1 MSDQNV
7 FQKPFSRRDFIKTL
21 SVAGATATFT
31 SAIPAIALG
40 KTLTKPQTDMPLD
53 AHAGDILASAGKD
66 LLLRTYTRMNRS
78 RMFETTVKDFRL
90 TAKKDPMYGNWYA
103 YVGQE
108 AVSGGVICAL
118 KDDDYIT
125 VTHRSMGGAIAK
137 GADLQ
142 KITDEIFF
150 RTTGTNHGYGGT
162 MHVTQLDVG
171 MLSANGI
178 VGGGWYTAAGA
189 AFGSLVDKSG
199 RIAVAFAG
207 DGATNS
213 AYYFSAVR
221 NAALYKVPAIFVI
234 ENNLY
239 QSGAMYLDVS
249 PVKKDLADYTKG
261 IGVPS
266 LVVDGNDVAAVYAV
280 AKEAVARA
288 RAGKGPT
295 VIEAKTYRWYDHS
308 GFAGVKANVD
318 GAFGLPYRSDA
329 EVKQWMAKDPI
340 KRFRAYLIKRK
351 FATDAE
357 LIKIEQS
364 EQAKVNEAIERAQK
378 APRPTPEM
386 GLQNV
391 YTGVSLPITQFFNG
405 KGLATI

>member
-1 MSDQNV
+1 MSDQGVLN
-7 FQKPFSRRDFIKTL
+7 KPVSRRDFLKVL
-21 SVAGATATFT
+21 SAAGATATFAA
-31 SAIPAIALG
+31 AIPPVALG
-40 KTLTKPQTDMPLD
+40 KTAATSEAAPPL
-53 AHAGDILASAGKD
+53 AANAGDVLAAAGKD

-78 RMFETTVKDFRL
+78 RMFETTIKDFRL
-90 TAKKDPMYGNWYA
+90 TAPKDPMYGNWYP
-103 YVGQE
+103 YIGQE
-108 AVSGGVICAL
+108 AVAGGVICAL

-125 VTHRSMGGAIAK
+125 VTHRAMGGAIAK

-171 MLSANGI
+171 LLSANGI
-178 VGGGWYTAAGA
+178 VGGNWYTTAGA
-189 AFGSLVDKSG
+189 AYGSLVDKSG
-199 RIAVAFAG
+199 RVAVAFAG

-221 NAALYKVPAIFVI
+221 NAALYKLPALFVI

-280 AKEAVARA
+280 AKAAVARA

-308 GFAGVKANVD
+308 GFAGVKAGVD

-357 LIKIEQS
+357 LKKIEEN

-378 APRPTPEM
+378 APRPAPEM
-386 GLQNV
+386 GLKNI
-391 YTGVSLPITQFFNG
+391 YSGVSLPITQFFNG
-405 KGLATI
+405 NGLATT